1 MGDPPVELGT
11 VVSQYLDQLGIH
23 DHVEAIGIDQA
34 VPAEAAQEAAGELAK
49 VLNDLVLADA

>member
-11 VVSQYLDQLGIH
+11 VVSHYLDHIGIRDQLG
-23 DHVEAIGIDQA
+23 ACGLDQA
-34 VPAEAAQEAAGELAK
+34 APAEAAQEAAGELAK